1 MYPEEVTKARE
12 VVKSRLPLTE
22 QDKAIAELQEIVNML
37 ADRLQPILTPVE
49 PTDKAG
55 EERSV
60 PVQSEIASTL
70 NDHNSRIR
78 RVTSGLGNIY
88 ERLEV

>member
-1 MYPEEVTKARE
+1 MGYPEEAVAKEAR
-12 VVKSRLPLTE
+12 KSRLPLAE
-22 QDKAIAELQEIVNML
+22 QDKAIAELQEIVSML

-78 RVTSGLGNIY
+78 RVASRLGNIY

>member
-1 MYPEEVTKARE
+1 MHPEDARAEVR
-12 VVKSRLPLTE
+12 KSRLPLAE
-22 QDKAIAELQEIVNML
+22 QDKAISELQEIVSML
-37 ADRLQPILTPVE
+37 ADRLQPILTPTE
-49 PTDKAG
+49 PTDKAS

-70 NDHNSRIR
+70 SDHNSRIR
-78 RVTSGLGNIY
+78 RLASRLGNIY

>member
-1 MYPEEVTKARE
+1 MYPEEASAKE
-12 VVKSRLPLTE
+12 VRKSRLPLAE
-22 QDKAIAELQEIVNML
+22 QDKAIAELQEIVNMF

-60 PVQSEIASTL
+60 PVQSEVASTL
-70 NDHNSRIR
+70 TDNNARIR
-78 RVTSGLGNIY
+78 RISSRIGNMY